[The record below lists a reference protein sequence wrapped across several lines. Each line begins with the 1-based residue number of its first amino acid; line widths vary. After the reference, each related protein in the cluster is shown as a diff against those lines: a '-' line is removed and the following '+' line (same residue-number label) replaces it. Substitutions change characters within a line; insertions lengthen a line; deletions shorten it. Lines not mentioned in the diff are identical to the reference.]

1 VAEQFANLVELVE
14 TCCARFAERPLFGTK
29 KDGAWRWTTYGQFG
43 ALVDRVRAG
52 LAGLGVGRGD
62 RVAIIADNRIE
73 WAAAAYATYGL
84 EAAFVPMY
92 PAQKPGEW
100 RFIIADC
107 GASVVLAGNEAIY
120 DVLLPMRSEVAT
132 VRHVIGLERPDA
144 DPDSWASL
152 IAAGEKKPVPSSQP
166 PPDSIAGFIYTSGT
180 TGKPKG
186 ALLSHK
192 NIASNVNGVHEIFPL
207 TENDVSLSFLPWA
220 HSFGQTC
227 ELHMIVSFG
236 ASTAVND
243 DLNRLL
249 PNLAEVKPTVLMA
262 VPRIFNRIYEAV
274 NAQIAE
280 RPGFLQRII
289 RTGMRGAI
297 KRAQGEKLGTLERLE
312 LAFDDKV
319 VFGKIRQRFGGRL
332 KYAVSGSASLGLEVA
347 QFIDA
352 LGITVYEG
360 YGLTETS
367 PIVSANRPGA
377 RRLGSVGKVLP
388 GVRVELD
395 KEATGNAKEG
405 EIIVYGPNVMKGY
418 HARPAENEQAF
429 TKDGG
434 LRTGDIG
441 YFDDDGYLF
450 ISGRIKEQYKLENGK
465 YVMPSPLEEELK
477 LSPYIA
483 NVMLYGDGKPH
494 NVALV
499 AISVP
504 AVQAWA
510 EKSGASLNENPDQ
523 DERVR
528 ALIAAEIEKHTHE
541 FKGYEKPRAFALV
554 REDFTTENGLLTPTM
569 KLKRREVMTRYG
581 TRIAALYA
589 AASTAATAAKA

>member
-1 VAEQFANLVELVE
+1 MAEPFTNLVELVE
-14 TCCARFAERPLFGTK
+14 ICCARYAERPLFGTK
-29 KDGAWRWTTYGQFG
+29 QDGAWKWTTYGQFR

-52 LAGLGVGRGD
+52 LAGLGVGPGD
-62 RVAIIADNRIE
+62 RVAIVSDNRIE

-84 EAAFVPMY
+84 QAAFVPMY

-100 RFIIADC
+100 RFILADC
-107 GASVVLAGNEAIY
+107 GASVVVAGNEAIY
-120 DVLLPMRSEVAT
+120 DALLPMRGEIAT
-132 VRHVIGLERPDA
+132 LRHVVGLGRPDA
-144 DPDSWASL
+144 DPASWASL
-152 IAAGEKKPVPSSQP
+152 VSAGEKKPVPSSP
-166 PPDSIAGFIYTSGT
+166 PPPQTIAGFIYTSGT

-186 ALLSHK
+186 ALLSHG
-192 NIASNVNGVHEIFPL
+192 NITSNLNGIHEIFPIN
-207 TENDVSLSFLPWA
+207 ENDVSLSFLPWA

-227 ELHMIVSFG
+227 ELHMILSFG

-243 DLNRLL
+243 DLNKLL
-249 PNLAEVKPTVLMA
+249 PNLAEVKPTVLVA

-297 KRAQGEKLGTLERLE
+297 KRAQGEKLGALERLE

-332 KYAVSGSASLGLEVA
+332 KYAISGSASLGLEVA

-367 PIVSANRPGA
+367 PIVSTNRPGQ
-377 RRLGSVGKVLP
+377 RRLGSVGQILP

-395 KEATGNAKEG
+395 KQVTASDKEG
-405 EIIVYGPNVMKGY
+405 EIIVHGPNVMRGY

-434 LRTGDIG
+434 LRTGEAG
-441 YFDDDGYLF
+441 ADDHECLVTGHRARSYE
-450 ISGRIKEQYKLENGK
+450 SASRAS
-465 YVMPSPLEEELK
+465 VSAPSIRP
-477 LSPYIA
+477 
-483 NVMLYGDGKPH
+483 
-494 NVALV
+494 
-499 AISVP
+499 
-504 AVQAWA
+504 
-510 EKSGASLNENPDQ
+510 KS
-523 DERVR
+523 RR
-528 ALIAAEIEKHTHE
+528 AT
-541 FKGYEKPRAFALV
+541 
-554 REDFTTENGLLTPTM
+554 
-569 KLKRREVMTRYG
+569 
-581 TRIAALYA
+581 
-589 AASTAATAAKA
+589 S